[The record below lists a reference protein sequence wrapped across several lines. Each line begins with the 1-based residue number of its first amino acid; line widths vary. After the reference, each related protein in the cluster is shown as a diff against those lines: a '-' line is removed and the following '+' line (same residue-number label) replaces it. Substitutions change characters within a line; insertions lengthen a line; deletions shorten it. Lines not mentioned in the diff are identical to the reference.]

1 MVQKRIFSLNAQMTS
16 KTSSSVVMMRMV
28 NGRQVE
34 SSVSKRSIEVA
45 FGNVVQHDRH
55 EMGSQCGGLRKEE
68 LGGLKTLCIQ
78 IMEK

>member
-1 MVQKRIFSLNAQMTS
+1 
-16 KTSSSVVMMRMV
+16 MMRMV